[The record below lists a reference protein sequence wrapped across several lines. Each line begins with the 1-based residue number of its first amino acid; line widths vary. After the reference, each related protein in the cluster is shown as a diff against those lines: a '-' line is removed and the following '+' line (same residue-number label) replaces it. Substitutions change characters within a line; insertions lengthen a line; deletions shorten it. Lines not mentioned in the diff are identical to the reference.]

1 MVTAHGLGIYVSG
14 SCNSIIPLM
23 YSCFYPAGKV
33 TIGSLYLLLLFACV
47 SETWASGGTHLP
59 PRHQTPI
66 CESDSMVIS
75 YHPAT
80 PATKFADI
88 YGDNDIAITSFEA
101 RCSRLK
107 AAYVWVHEE
116 SSGLIAA
123 QISRE
128 SPYGTVV
135 ATGSLGGKSPGKH
148 QIEFATDVYLEKGQV
163 YYLKLFKGEPATV
176 AGSLAKA
183 AENLDQ
189 IEGYNTY
196 GPLAYDL
203 AHELVFDRWE
213 GDPPANEMLDE
224 RKKTPKAYENAVN
237 DALNSHTDLLGEEV
251 LRLPEG
257 PTYENIAGYLT
268 PLKLI
273 GTAVTESGVYY
284 LPFGRPLNNA
294 GFGPVALHVGD
305 GSQVISQVATGSKV
319 TFFVG
324 TEGRERFGFAEARL
338 AQESLEDGYQPILVN
353 NYTDYSG
360 VTYVQESF
368 SDYTFAT
375 TELVS
380 FVKLTIQKRNAEV
393 NAVKVRL
400 HFSDRNLTLNGN
412 VLKVGNEVRAML
424 TEGGKLT
431 GGNTVVYDV
440 DLRHGD
446 QEIYLARLLNP
457 AQCVPFD
464 PTSSYYNVE
473 KAELKGFWDGELAKG
488 AVFEVPEERV
498 NNAQKGLLIQN
509 LFMGYLYSIGNSYQ
523 TWYQP
528 EGNDAARILGE
539 YGFLERQKAMHEV
552 LLSVPFRRYRTWEM
566 GELLSH
572 SAQYYH
578 LSKDTA
584 FIRRHEQK
592 FIGFMEDFQAQM
604 EASANGVLSAEAFSG
619 DIPEKLVYL
628 HHQAVAWRG
637 MRDMAAILL
646 SLSQSAVGSRFVTLA
661 DSLRNRLLRAVNE
674 SKTLLSDGSI
684 FLPTELFT
692 KAKPAPYAMITASKY
707 GSYWNLCFPYVAASG
722 FLDRELVSGYYQYLK
737 NCGAFFLGMVRFNYY
752 PVAIGDYRKDGL
764 PGYKTT
770 GVDNVYGLNISR
782 VIAMMDD
789 PDRLVLSLYAK
800 LAHGM
805 TRNTF
810 ISGEGDTVGPYPG
823 EYYRTSYLSPSSF
836 NNSWFLLMLRL
847 MLVYETEGEMGAP
860 VELHLAHS
868 TPRGWLAQGKH
879 IKVEKAP
886 TLFGELDYLITSD
899 IDNGKINVAVTMPSQ
914 VDVAERVFIRLRTP
928 GKRRIEKVELNG
940 KVHRAFDA
948 DQETIDLTGKRGTLQ
963 LTAFY
968 K

>member
-1 MVTAHGLGIYVSG
+1 MF
-14 SCNSIIPLM
+14 SCL
-23 YSCFYPAGKV
+23 YPARKV
-33 TIGSLYLLLLFACV
+33 AIGSLYLLLLLTCV
-47 SETWASGGTHLP
+47 SRTWASGEIHLD
-59 PRHQTPI
+59 PRHQSLI
-66 CESDSMVIS
+66 CEGDTTVIS
-75 YHPAT
+75 HPPGIPT
-80 PATKFADI
+80 TKFADI
-88 YGDNDIAITSFEA
+88 YGDNDIAITSFKA
-101 RCSRLK
+101 GCSRLK
-107 AAYVWVHEE
+107 AVYVWVHEE

-128 SPYGTVV
+128 SPYGKVV
-135 ATGSLGGKSPGKH
+135 ATGSVGGQAPGKH

-213 GDPPANEMLDE
+213 GDPPASEMLDE

-237 DALNSHTDLLGEEV
+237 GALNSPTDLFGEEV

-257 PTYENIAGYLT
+257 PTYENIAGYLA

-324 TEGRERFGFAEARL
+324 TEGRERYGFAEARL

-353 NYTDYSG
+353 TYTDYAG
-360 VTYVQESF
+360 VTYIQESF

-380 FVKLTIQKRNAEV
+380 FVKLTIQKGNAEV

-400 HFSDRNLTLNGN
+400 HFSDRDLTLNGN
-412 VLKVGNEVRAML
+412 VLKVGNEVGAVL

-431 GGNTVVYDV
+431 GGNTVIYDV
-440 DLRHGD
+440 DLSQDD

-457 AQCVPFD
+457 SKCVPFD
-464 PTSSYYNVE
+464 ITANYYNVE
-473 KAELKGFWDGELAKG
+473 KAELKEFWDDELAKG
-488 AVFEVPEERV
+488 AVFDVPEERV
-498 NNAQKGLLIQN
+498 NKARKGLLIQN
-509 LFMGYLYSIGNSYQ
+509 LFMGYLYSIGNAYQ

-528 EGNDAARILGE
+528 EGNDAAHILGE
-539 YGFLERQKAMHEV
+539 YGFLDRQKAMHEV
-552 LLSVPFRRYRTWEM
+552 LLSVPFRKYRTWEM

-572 SAQYYH
+572 SAQYYY

-584 FIRRHEQK
+584 FIQRHEQK
-592 FIGFMEDFQAQM
+592 FIGFMEDFQLQM
-604 EASANGVLSAEAFSG
+604 DSSVNGVLNAEAFSG

-637 MRDMAAILL
+637 MRNMASIMA
-646 SLSQSAVGSRFVTLA
+646 SLGQPTVGNHFMTLA
-661 DSLRNRLLRAVNE
+661 DSLQRRLLRAVNE
-674 SKTLLSDGSI
+674 SKTVLADGSI

-692 KAKPAPYAMITASKY
+692 KAKPEPYTTITASKY

-722 FLDRELVSGYYQYLK
+722 FLDRELVSGYYRYLK
-737 NCGAFFLGMVRFNYY
+737 NHGAFFLGMVRFNYY
-752 PVAIGDYRKDGL
+752 PVAVGDYRKDGL

-805 TRNTF
+805 TRKTF

-847 MLVYETEGEMGAP
+847 MLIYEAEGETGAP
-860 VELHLAHS
+860 AELHLAYS
-868 TPRGWLAQGKH
+868 TPRGWLAQGKQ
-879 IKVEKAP
+879 IRVEKAP
-886 TLFGELDYLITSD
+886 TLFGELDYLIASE
-899 IDNGKINVAVTMPSQ
+899 IDNGKINVTVTMPSR
-914 VDVAERVFIRLRTP
+914 VNVAKRTSIRLRTP
-928 GKRRIEKVELNG
+928 GKRRIERVELNG
-940 KVHRAFDA
+940 EVHRAFDA
-948 DQETIDLTGKRGTLQ
+948 DQETIDLTGKRGILQ
-963 LTAFY
+963 LTVFY